1 MGKNIMNG
9 CIDIGDTD
17 MYYVSFGNG
26 GKKIVMLPGLGDGL
40 TTVKGKGNFLVAP
53 YKKYLNDYTVYMFSR
68 KNKMPEDYSIQDM
81 ADDQVTAMK
90 KLGIDKAYVCGVSQG
105 GMIAQCIA
113 LNHPEVVEKLV
124 LAVTAPSVNNVSH
137 VAVSGW
143 IKMAESGN
151 HTELMVDTADKMYS
165 DRYLAKNRKFFPIM
179 AKFTKPSSYERFYRN
194 ANAILKFDVR
204 DRLSEITADT
214 YIIAGEDDKTVGND
228 AAGELKD
235 GIPNS
240 ELYVYEGLGHGAFEE
255 AKDFYDRIFTFCG
268 R

>member
-1 MGKNIMNG
+1 
-9 CIDIGDTD
+9 
-17 MYYVSFGNG
+17 
-26 GKKIVMLPGLGDGL
+26 
-40 TTVKGKGNFLVAP
+40 
-53 YKKYLNDYTVYMFSR
+53 
-68 KNKMPEDYSIQDM
+68 
-81 ADDQVTAMK
+81 
-90 KLGIDKAYVCGVSQG
+90 
-105 GMIAQCIA
+105 
-113 LNHPEVVEKLV
+113 
-124 LAVTAPSVNNVSH
+124 
-137 VAVSGW
+137 
-143 IKMAESGN
+143 
-151 HTELMVDTADKMYS
+151 
-165 DRYLAKNRKFFPIM
+165 M

>member
-1 MGKNIMNG
+1 M
-9 CIDIGDTD
+9 
-17 MYYVSFGNG
+17 
-26 GKKIVMLPGLGDGL
+26 
-40 TTVKGKGNFLVAP
+40 
-53 YKKYLNDYTVYMFSR
+53 
-68 KNKMPEDYSIQDM
+68 
-81 ADDQVTAMK
+81 
-90 KLGIDKAYVCGVSQG
+90 CGVSQG

-137 VAVSGW
+137 DAVSGW

-165 DRYLAKNRKFFPIM
+165 ERYLAKNRKFFPIM

-214 YIIAGEDDKTVGND
+214 YIIAGEDDKTVGNV

-235 GIPNS
+235 GITNS

-255 AKDFYDRIFTFCG
+255 AKDFYDRIFTFCS